1 MHTQIIIKNF
11 LLFFF
16 TVYKNERKE
25 HKNIKKSDF
34 YNKNKKIFNIDDI
47 DANKI
52 LVSKK
57 GPYSKNNSLI
67 YFIGYNDNDVT
78 RPLCLKLSRLTGYI
92 NEFNENK
99 NTLIMSLRVN
109 DEQFFEKYSKIWKKS

>member
-1 MHTQIIIKNF
+1 MRINVFAVINQTNTYKATIYNYCIYSQIIIKIF

-16 TVYKNERKE
+16 TMYIRMNGKSINF
-25 HKNIKKSDF
+25 HNKNIKKSDL

-57 GPYSKNNSLI
+57 
-67 YFIGYNDNDVT
+67 
-78 RPLCLKLSRLTGYI
+78 
-92 NEFNENK
+92 
-99 NTLIMSLRVN
+99 
-109 DEQFFEKYSKIWKKS
+109 

>member
-1 MHTQIIIKNF
+1 MYTQIIIKNF

-47 DANKI
+47 DVNKI

-57 GPYSKNNSLI
+57 NNMANIIHL
-67 YFIGYNDNDVT
+67 
-78 RPLCLKLSRLTGYI
+78 
-92 NEFNENK
+92 
-99 NTLIMSLRVN
+99 NTLLGIMIMVLL
-109 DEQFFEKYSKIWKKS
+109 DHYI